1 MSLTPIDQAFETL
14 LGSLTSIDESESLP
28 LIACNGRVLA
38 KDLGSPV
45 NVPPLTNSAMD
56 GYAMRTADLADEQ
69 TVLKVTQRIA
79 AGQIGSSLAAGE
91 AARIF
96 TGAPIPEGADAVVV
110 QENCKAENDSV
121 IVLQNPARGENLRE
135 AGEDVKAG
143 ATLLKAGHRLLPQ
156 DIGLAAST
164 GATELT
170 VKRKLRVAS
179 SNSVARVPFIYTSIY
194 G

>member
-110 QENCKAENDSV
+110 QENCEAENDSV
-121 IVLQNPARGENLRE
+121 RVLTPGGQ
-135 AGEDVKAG
+135 
-143 ATLLKAGHRLLPQ
+143 
-156 DIGLAAST
+156 
-164 GATELT
+164 
-170 VKRKLRVAS
+170 
-179 SNSVARVPFIYTSIY
+179 
-194 G
+194 